1 MSMTQVRHLMQEL
14 KLGGMAAVLDKTIED
29 SKKDD
34 WTTEELIDALLQ
46 AEADWRD
53 HRRIANRIK
62 ASKLRSATAAFEDW
76 DFTHKRSLTKPQ
88 LKEIYSL
95 KWLHDGRPFVL
106 IGQTGVGKSFLAHAT
121 GLHACSNGK
130 SALFVSMTHW
140 LEQNAMAR
148 STGTFLKFRAQMIR
162 PDLLILDDFG
172 LRKFTAMEAEDLRE
186 ILEER
191 SFGKSTMITTQLPI
205 KHWAEVLPDP
215 VLAEAIIDRVEG
227 PGLVV
232 NVTGDTYR
240 TKFKPQTVAKEKELT
255 Q

>member
-14 KLGGMAAVLDKTIED
+14 KLGGMAAALDKAIGD
-29 SKKDD
+29 AKKDD
-34 WTTEELIDALLQ
+34 WTTEELIDVLLQ

-53 HRRIANRIK
+53 RRKLQSRIK
-62 ASKLRSATAAFEDW
+62 ASKLRTSKAAFEDW

-95 KWLHDGRPFVL
+95 KWLHDGRPMVL

-130 SALFVSMTHW
+130 SALFLSMTHW
-140 LEQNAMAR
+140 MEQNALAR
-148 STGTFLKFRAQMIR
+148 ATGAYLKFREKMIR

-172 LRKFTAMEAEDLRE
+172 LRKFSALEAEDLRE
-186 ILEER
+186 IIEER

-205 KHWAEVLPDP
+205 KHWVEVLPDP
-215 VLAEAIIDRVEG
+215 VLAEAIKDRFEG

-232 NVTGDTYR
+232 SVTGDSYR
-240 TKFKPQTVAKEKELT
+240 NKLAKLASEAKSA
-255 Q
+255 

>member
-14 KLGGMAAVLDKTIED
+14 KLGGMAAALDKMIED
-29 SKKDD
+29 AKKDD

-53 HRRIANRIK
+53 VRRVQSRIK
-62 ASKLRSATAAFEDW
+62 ASKLRNSKASFEDW
-76 DFTHKRSLTKPQ
+76 DFAHKRSLTKAQ
-88 LKEIYSL
+88 LKEIYNL
-95 KWLHDGRPFVL
+95 KWLEGGRPLVL

-130 SALFVSMTHW
+130 TALFISMTHW
-140 LEQNAMAR
+140 MEQNVLAR
-148 STGTFLKFRAQMIR
+148 ATGTYLKFREKMIR

-172 LRKFTAMEAEDLRE
+172 MRKFSAIEAEDLRE

-191 SFGKSTMITTQLPI
+191 SFGKSTMITTQLPPD
-205 KHWAEVLPDP
+205 HWPEVLPDP
-215 VLAEAIIDRVEG
+215 VLAEAIKDRFEG
-227 PGLVV
+227 PGLII

-240 TKFKPQTVAKEKELT
+240 GKLVKVAPEAK
-255 Q
+255 